1 MDRDDAA
8 AKRKVLKAH
17 RRRQA
22 KLAEQRALLGYSRDP
37 KIDMELEDIAEEI
50 TQLQAEVQDA
60 PSAQPLHQDGI
71 LSPKAWLYIGIATL
85 ASVNLCMTLFGSV
98 AGSFIGLL
106 IGMIVGMLYAVVF
119 PASVTG

>member
-50 TQLQAEVQDA
+50 TQLQAEVPDA
-60 PSAQPLHQDGI
+60 PSAQTARHHGI
-71 LSPKAWLYIGIATL
+71 MSPKSWLYIGICTVAP
-85 ASVNLCMTLFGSV
+85 VNLCMALFGPI
-98 AGSFIGLL
+98 AGSLIGLL
-106 IGMIVGMLYAVVF
+106 IGVIVGMLYAVVF
-119 PASVTG
+119 PSA